1 LQPSRPEKHR
11 KVICLYR
18 GTDDFSVLP
27 WGRLSCAQMSWSG
40 AGSDQRPA
48 RTRVPLSRT
57 GRSLGLP
64 PFTSHSSVSMLLQTD
79 PLRSGSSSAGHARGA
94 PEASNRRPSSA
105 SRANV
110 PQKLRPTTSAGFR
123 RSGSRGSRLADRQ
136 APVSLQFAEPVL
148 HRLQSAEDGG
158 GTSESTQRVPSPGT
172 RSIASGISHDIQVAM
187 PTLHRVHPQRA
198 SVADCICLSATG
210 LASSTRGRV
219 WGDPRCRGL
228 WRTKMTSL
236 ASSSAKLRRSV
247 FSCGVVPHSQD
258 EECRP
263 LLSGAN

>member
-1 LQPSRPEKHR
+1 
-11 KVICLYR
+11 
-18 GTDDFSVLP
+18 
-27 WGRLSCAQMSWSG
+27 MSWSG

-79 PLRSGSSSAGHARGA
+79 PLRSGSSSAG
-94 PEASNRRPSSA
+94 RPSSA

-110 PQKLRPTTSAGFR
+110 PKKLRPTTSAGFR
-123 RSGSRGSRLADRQ
+123 RSGSRGSRLADHQ

-158 GTSESTQRVPSPGT
+158 GTSESTLRVSSPGT
-172 RSIASGISHDIQVAM
+172 RFITSGISHDIQVAM
-187 PTLHRVHPQRA
+187 PTLHRVHPQRP
-198 SVADCICLSATG
+198 SVADCVCLSATG

-219 WGDPRCRGL
+219 WGDPPCRGL

-247 FSCGVVPHSQD
+247 FSCGVVPHFQD

-263 LLSGAN
+263 LLSKRTDGW